1 MAKTKI
7 SEYSATA
14 ADNTD
19 ISNINIAE
27 GCSPANVNNAIRTL
41 MAQLKDQQAG
51 TNGDPFTVGGNLSV
65 TGTSA
70 LTGNVTASGTL
81 TVSGATAL
89 NGNNTLGDNT
99 ADTLTINS
107 SAVTTPNGL
116 NFDSNTLVID
126 ATNNRVG
133 IAKASPTTALD
144 VTGTVTATAF
154 AGALTGNVTGNVTGN
169 LTGNADTV
177 TNGVYTTN
185 FTSSNQSLTTDGYQK
200 LPGGLIMQWG
210 SVSITAG
217 NVVTSVT
224 FPIAFPNAAL
234 NAQITHIDTSTTD
247 LVVYKV
253 NDISTTTLGIRNTT
267 GVSTYAYWF
276 AIGY

>member
-154 AGALTGNVTGNVTGN
+154 AGTLTGNVTGNVTGN

-185 FTSSNQSLTTDGYQK
+185 FTSSNQSLTADGYQK

-210 SVSITAG
+210 YSAITANG
-217 NVVTSVT
+217 NTAIT
-224 FPIAFPNAAL
+224 FPIAFPSSCVNVQVTQE
-234 NAQITHIDTSTTD
+234 NDSTSD
-247 LVVYKV
+247 LYTYRV
-253 NDISTTTLGIRNTT
+253 NTVTTTGFNVRNSMTNT
-267 GVSTYAYWF
+267 PSAYWF

>member
-7 SEYSATA
+7 SEYSATSA
-14 ADNTD
+14 NNTD

-27 GCSPANVNNAIRTL
+27 GCSPANVNNAIRTV

-51 TNGDPFTVGGNLSV
+51 TSGDSFTVGGNLSV

-133 IAKASPTTALD
+133 IVKASPTTALD

-169 LTGNADTV
+169 LTGNAGTV
-177 TNGVYTTN
+177 TNGVYTTD
-185 FTSSNQSLTTDGYQK
+185 FTGSNQSLTADGYQK
-200 LPGGLIMQWG
+200 LVGGLIMQWG
-210 SVSITAG
+210 SVSPAINT
-217 NVVTSVT
+217 TTTVT
-224 FPIAFPNAAL
+224 FPIAFPTACANVQLTIVNSTTSDVYTMRL
-234 NAQITHIDTSTTD
+234 NATAGTTD
-247 LVVYKV
+247 FV
-253 NDISTTTLGIRNTT
+253 IRNSQNTAYLT
-267 GVSTYAYWF
+267 YWF

>member
-7 SEYSATA
+7 SQYSAVS

-41 MAQLKDQQAG
+41 MAQLKDQQDG
-51 TNGDPFTVGGNLSV
+51 TSGDPFTVGGNLSV

-70 LTGNVTASGTL
+70 LTGNVTASGSL

-89 NGNNTLGDNT
+89 NGNNTLGDNSS
-99 ADTLTINS
+99 DTLTINS
-107 SAVTTPNGL
+107 SAVSAPNGL

-133 IAKASPTTALD
+133 IAKSSPSTALD
-144 VTGTVTATAF
+144 VTGTVTATSF

-185 FTSSNQSLTTDGYQK
+185 FSGSNQSLTTDGYQK

-210 SVSITAG
+210 YVLAAINT
-217 NVVTSVT
+217 TTTVT

-234 NAQITHIDTSTTD
+234 NAQITIVDSSTTD
-247 LVVYKV
+247 LYVYKV
-253 NDISTTTLGIRNTT
+253 NSISTTELIVRNTT
-267 GVSTYAYWF
+267 GLATYAYWF

>member
-185 FTSSNQSLTTDGYQK
+185 FTSSNQSLTANGYQK

-210 SVSITAG
+210 YSAIAANGNTAIAFSIT
-217 NVVTSVT
+217 
-224 FPIAFPNAAL
+224 FPNSCV
-234 NAQITHIDTSTTD
+234 NVQVIQENDSTSD
-247 LVVYKV
+247 LYTYKV
-253 NDISTTTLGIRNTT
+253 NTITTTGFNVRNSMSNTP
-267 GVSTYAYWF
+267 SAYWF

>member
-185 FTSSNQSLTTDGYQK
+185 FTSSNQSLTANGYQK

-210 SVSITAG
+210 YSAITANG
-217 NVVTSVT
+217 NTAIT
-224 FPIAFPNAAL
+224 FPIAFPSSCVNVQVTQE
-234 NAQITHIDTSTTD
+234 NDSTSD
-247 LVVYKV
+247 LYTYRV
-253 NDISTTTLGIRNTT
+253 NTVTTTGFNVRNSMSNTP
-267 GVSTYAYWF
+267 SAYWF

>member
-169 LTGNADTV
+169 LTGNAGTV
-177 TNGVYTTN
+177 TNGVYTTD
-185 FTSSNQSLTTDGYQK
+185 FTGSNQSLATSGYQK
-200 LPGGLIMQWG
+200 LVGGLIMQWG
-210 SVSITAG
+210 FSAITGNGNTAIAFSIT
-217 NVVTSVT
+217 
-224 FPIAFPNAAL
+224 FPNSCV
-234 NAQITHIDTSTTD
+234 NVQITQEGIDTTAD
-247 LVVYKV
+247 LVPYRV
-253 NDISTTTLGIRNTT
+253 NTVTTTGFNVRNTMS
-267 GVSTYAYWF
+267 VVPNVYWF